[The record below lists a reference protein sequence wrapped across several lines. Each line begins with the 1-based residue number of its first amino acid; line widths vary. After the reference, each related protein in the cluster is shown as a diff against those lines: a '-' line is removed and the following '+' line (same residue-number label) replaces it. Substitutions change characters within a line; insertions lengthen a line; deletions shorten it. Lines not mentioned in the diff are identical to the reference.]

1 MSPESHP
8 PRFDASLVKHI
19 AYLVRLGISEEEAQ
33 AFGQQFETIIDYFNL
48 LNEAD
53 LAGVEPAGQA
63 LQTANILREDE
74 ILPSM
79 PRGDFLTNVKEHDE
93 VFVQVPTVTGVE

>member
-1 MSPESHP
+1 MPPESQP
-8 PRFDASLVKHI
+8 PRFDSDLVKHI

-53 LAGVEPAGQA
+53 LAGVEPARQA
-63 LQTANILREDE
+63 LQTTNILREDE
-74 ILPSM
+74 TRPSM
-79 PRGDFLTNVKEHDE
+79 PREDFLTNVKEHDDA
-93 VFVQVPTVTGVE
+93 FVQVPAVTGVE